1 MSFGI
6 ATVTAITVI
15 CYLICEGVKATKIDN
30 KFVPIIAGS
39 IGAILGVVGF
49 FTKMPDFPAQDVLTA
64 VAVGIVSGLAAT
76 GANQVGKQLKSEPK
90 ESEHSEGTDGDEV

>member
-15 CYLICEGVKATKIDN
+15 CYLICEGVKATSVDN
-30 KFVPIIAGS
+30 KFVPIIAGVC
-39 IGAILGVVGF
+39 GAVLGVVGF
-49 FTKMPDFPAQDVLTA
+49 LTKMSDF
-64 VAVGIVSGLAAT
+64 VGIVSGLAAT

-90 ESEHSEGTDGDEV
+90 ETEHSEGTDGDEV